1 MSMFYELMMKKKGIP
16 SRYQEVEYI
25 ESYGTQYIN
34 TGIVPTMDISFK
46 LVASKVGSYVDNNMF
61 GSRKTSGTST
71 DLLGI
76 ITNTSLGV
84 NILALCNSGAGW
96 GGADTCS
103 IPYDNDFHTYIA
115 TKDTLTID
123 TNTIQHTAQNYST
136 NDLPMYLFGL
146 NNRGNAQLSAQK
158 VKSLQISDNN
168 RLVRNFI
175 PVYDTETQ
183 KYGMWESVERKFY
196 GNDGTGDFKGSIVG
210 YTIVGSP
217 TITDG
222 VVSGFVDRVNYL
234 SIPQLTVEQIGTNSE
249 FICKF
254 NSQNN
259 FFPLFSMGTNQGLWI
274 YLRSDHKIR
283 VKIGNATQH
292 DFVVSND
299 IDLTQDHICKV
310 IFKNYSCSVYLDG
323 NLIETFLFETPTNT
337 TYSGEFRIGGEAW
350 VQSSGY
356 AFTGCTIDLN
366 YTQVKE
372 NNKLYFNGQPSA

>member
-1 MSMFYELMMKKKGIP
+1 MSMFHELMMRKKEEIMYATIKGTLTENDGVFSGFSANNYLKTSNNIIINQ
-16 SRYQEVEYI
+16 SSDFEIVVKINISVFADLSAFIGTYGYYGIDVRTGVDYKIHCSIGNGSSWLVSNLATNSTFSVNTDYFFKLTIKNGVITVFSSLDGNSWI
-25 ESYGTQYIN
+25 EEGTTTVTLSEIN
-34 TGIVPTMDISFK
+34 TPI
-46 LVASKVGSYVDNNMF
+46 N
-61 GSRKTSGTST
+61 
-71 DLLGI
+71 LGI
-76 ITNTSLGV
+76 GRINT
-84 NILALCNSGAGW
+84 
-96 GGADTCS
+96 
-103 IPYDNDFHTYIA
+103 TYFNG
-115 TKDTLTID
+115 TID
-123 TNTIQHTAQNYST
+123 
-136 NDLPMYLFGL
+136 L
-146 NNRGNAQLSAQK
+146 NNSYIKLGSTKYN
-158 VKSLQISDNN
+158 LQA
-168 RLVRNFI
+168 V
-175 PVYDTETQ
+175 
-183 KYGMWESVERKFY
+183 
-196 GNDGTGDFKGSIVG
+196 VG
-210 YTIVGSP
+210 WTKVGSP